1 MDSVLAALASL
12 AASVAARAPLSATL
26 TCLLALAVG
35 AVLRWGGLD
44 CMFTA
49 SPFAIKT
56 APTGLAVLV
65 TDTAPSPA
73 WRWCS
78 GALHPGRRPG
88 AGCGPWRRPKRG
100 RNPGRH
106 PWRHGPGWH
115 DR

>member
-1 MDSVLAALASL
+1 KKSAHGQLLFGNKWIRCWPHWLAWRPASRRGRPSQLLSL
-12 AASVAARAPLSATL
+12 ACLLA
-26 TCLLALAVG
+26 CLLALAVG

-44 CMFTA
+44 CKFTA

-88 AGCGPWRRPKRG
+88 AGCGPW
-100 RNPGRH
+100 
-106 PWRHGPGWH
+106 
-115 DR
+115 